1 VRHQKRLIA
10 SFLICLAVAA
20 QNSTTRLDSFV
31 HQMRMITVEPNVQL
45 EVLDWGGRG
54 RPLVMLAGSG
64 NSAHVFDGFA
74 EKLTNRSHVYGIT
87 RRGYGASS
95 RPPSGYDSARLAN
108 DVLAVIDSLRL
119 ERPILLGHSL
129 GGKELTALATEHP
142 KRVSGLIYID
152 STADPTYDWTA
163 NTERRKRLPPP
174 AVPRP
179 TQQDLASVQGYRDWQ
194 VRAWGYAMPAGDIS
208 SVFGINA
215 DGSVAPHKTPPFV
228 GDAIFQGTKKPD
240 YSGIRVPV
248 LAFFAPP
255 PPLEQ
260 QVKTFQP
267 LNEEQRAILQS
278 LYEEELAFSHTASS
292 TLKKGVPD
300 ARIVEI
306 QGAAHYMFLSNEPDL
321 LREIRVLTN
330 QIH

>member
-1 VRHQKRLIA
+1 MRHQKRLIA
-10 SFLICLAVAA
+10 SFLTCLAVAA
-20 QNSTTRLDSFV
+20 QNSTTRLDSSV

-95 RPPSGYDSARLAN
+95 RPPSGYDSARPAN

-152 STADPTYDWTA
+152 YTADPPYDWTA

-174 AVPRP
+174 PSHDPHNRI
-179 TQQDLASVQGYRDWQ
+179 S
-194 VRAWGYAMPAGDIS
+194 PACKRIATGKCAHG
-208 SVFGINA
+208 VTRC
-215 DGSVAPHKTPPFV
+215 PQ
-228 GDAIFQGTKKPD
+228 AIF
-240 YSGIRVPV
+240 R
-248 LAFFAPP
+248 L
-255 PPLEQ
+255 
-260 QVKTFQP
+260 
-267 LNEEQRAILQS
+267 
-278 LYEEELAFSHTASS
+278 FSASMQM
-292 TLKKGVPD
+292 V
-300 ARIVEI
+300 A
-306 QGAAHYMFLSNEPDL
+306 
-321 LREIRVLTN
+321 
-330 QIH
+330 